1 MFMQKGTCYLP
12 YRTFEWIDFPKEPPR
27 TMSNETYLNQLNAAA
42 DTEQKQKFIKGKI
55 TLSEYLEIEKA
66 NLK

>member
-1 MFMQKGTCYLP
+1 MFMRKGTCYLP
-12 YRTFEWIDFPKEPPR
+12 YRTFEWIDFPKELPR
-27 TMSNETYLNQLNAAA
+27 TISNEAYLNQLNAAA

>member
-12 YRTFEWIDFPKEPPR
+12 YRTFEWTDFAKRLPR
-27 TMSNETYLNQLNAAA
+27 LPSNETYLNQLNAAA